1 MGHTLSRRI
10 QPAPSTPVVLT
21 TTPICCPPGSPPSAL
36 SSFSSCLFLVPSQS
50 RGLTHAKQYSDG
62 WHIRI
67 TWGTLN
73 TAPPPQVS
81 VYTPDLLSQIPWK
94 LNLGIRIFKCCPYD
108 FHWGAPDENH
118 YPRASARRVLISSDR
133 PLTGQDTSLMIFGI
147 FLFDLVAWSL
157 SYSA

>member
-10 QPAPSTPVVLT
+10 QPAPSAPSVVLT

-50 RGLTHAKQYSDG
+50 RGLTHSKQYSDG

-73 TAPPPQVS
+73 TAPRPS
-81 VYTPDLLSQIPWK
+81 LSLHPRPTESDS
-94 LNLGIRIFKCCPYD
+94 LEVELGHQD
-108 FHWGAPDENH
+108 FQMLPIWFSLGSH
-118 YPRASARRVLISSDR
+118 YPRASAKRVLISSDR